1 MTKKEMLEKINSLK
15 DWGVEFSSDIEN
27 EELYKEK
34 VWSVL
39 NEVCEINTYRLTFEE
54 VLDMTDDLIS
64 EGDDSKFYIYAPYKK
79 GE

>member
-1 MTKKEMLEKINSLK
+1 MTKKEMLKKVSSLK

-27 EELYKEK
+27 EELYKKK

-64 EGDDSKFYIYAPYKK
+64 EGDDSKFYISAPYKK